1 MDFTGTRRQAQE
13 ELLGFFSELA
23 DALISKAHPEP
34 RQRRN
39 LNYDEPW
46 KIKSGGPGAYV
57 EDGDAEWQRDVVKSW
72 RLAGYA
78 LGTFLLPTKKVGRV
92 ARELESFIDGLRQR
106 LYEYEQNH
114 RHGKVEALDL
124 GAVEKLESRAEKLL
138 RLATHESTPREEA
151 SAAALGLARLVASSE
166 LVVLSW
172 ERVRHFVRH
181 LRQMEEVLEMMRQ
194 DAPELFYYGS
204 REEKH

>member
-1 MDFTGTRRQAQE
+1 MDWTGTRRAAQE

-23 DALISKAHPEP
+23 DALIAKAHPEP
-34 RQRRN
+34 RGRQH
-39 LNYDEPW
+39 LNYGEPW
-46 KIKSGGPGAYV
+46 KIKSGSHGAYI

-92 ARELESFIDGLRQR
+92 ARELESFIEGLRQR
-106 LYEYEQNH
+106 LGEYEQEH
-114 RHGKVEALDL
+114 RHGKVEILDL
-124 GAVEKLESRAEKLL
+124 GVVERLESRAEKFL
-138 RLATHESTPREEA
+138 RLATHEGTPREEA
-151 SAAALGLARLVASSE
+151 SAAAMGLARMVASSE
-166 LVVLSW
+166 MVVLSW

-181 LRQMEEVLEMMRQ
+181 LRQMEDVLEMMRR
-194 DAPELFYYGS
+194 DAPEMFYYGS